1 MYYWAT
7 NNLFQ
12 IGSCCMKHRIFAF
25 LPLITI
31 LFILFIRFPAL
42 AQGDS
47 TPLPT
52 PPAELSGADAEAGM
66 AIYQARCASC
76 HGATGLG
83 DGELAAQAISPPLPI
98 GTADYLATADLD
110 TMRQTILN
118 GNMQVGM
125 PPFGPGTSNPLSDED
140 ITNVLA
146 ALYDLVPL
154 NAPIPEVI
162 LRGRIANGTTG
173 ETVNQPTTVELAAFT
188 SAFEQTISISTT
200 VDATGRFTFTLEDVS
215 PSWAFITSV
224 VYAGVDFSGDVFQ
237 FSPQSPEQETIVT
250 VFDPT
255 SDSSDVVVDRWHMVA
270 DMRDGVLQMVDVFVF
285 VNQGTAVYMGE
296 TGDPLDGTL
305 RIPLPAAAES
315 PSFQRGFGGLDSFLP
330 ANEFIPLGSD
340 WVDTM
345 PLRPG
350 ASGMIILAQ
359 YTLPYDEE
367 ITLERSISYALGE
380 VSIVVPEGM
389 EVDTADNWEGGEVQ
403 SMGDQG
409 SFVSYLHAAA
419 EPGDTI
425 TLRLSG
431 EPNVVVSSTGAT
443 GTSAVVRNESNELFI
458 GVVAL
463 LVVGGGAFYAYRTWQ
478 KSHPA
483 EEEEPEWDKE
493 SLLQAI
499 ADLDDAYES
508 GELSEGEYQTE
519 RQRLKLLLLDVW
531 EQ

>member
-1 MYYWAT
+1 
-7 NNLFQ
+7 
-12 IGSCCMKHRIFAF
+12 MKHRILSF
-25 LPLITI
+25 LPLLVLLLII
-31 LFILFIRFPAL
+31 LIRFPAL
-42 AQGDS
+42 AQGGS

-66 AIYQARCASC
+66 VIYQERCASC

-83 DGELAAQAISPPLPI
+83 DGELAAQSISPPLPI
-98 GTADYLATADLD
+98 GTADYLATANLD

-154 NAPIPEVI
+154 NAPIPEVT

-173 ETVNQPTTVELAAFT
+173 EIVSDPLTVELAAFT
-188 SAFEQTISISTT
+188 SDFQQTVAVTT
-200 VDATGRFTFTLEDVS
+200 TIDASGNFTFTLEDVS
-215 PSWAFITSV
+215 PSWAFITSA
-224 VYAGVDFSGDVFQ
+224 VYEGVDFSGDVFQ
-237 FSPQSPEQETIVT
+237 FLPQSSEQETILT
-250 VFDPT
+250 IFEPT
-255 SDSSDVVVDRWHMVA
+255 SDNSNIVVDRWHMVG
-270 DMRDGVLQMVDVFVF
+270 DMRDGVLQMVEVLVF
-285 VNQGTAVYMGE
+285 VNQGTTVYMGE
-296 TGDPLDGTL
+296 TGDPLDGTI

-315 PSFQRGFGGLDSFLP
+315 PSFRRGFGGLDSFLP
-330 ANEFIPLGSD
+330 ANEFIPMGTD
-340 WVDTM
+340 WVDTL

-350 ASGMIILAQ
+350 AAGMIILAQ
-359 YTLPYDEE
+359 YTLPYNEE
-367 ITLERSISYALGE
+367 ITLERSMPYALGE
-380 VSIVVPEGM
+380 ISIVLPEGM

-458 GVVAL
+458 GVLAL

-478 KSHPA
+478 KSHAA

-508 GELSEGEYQTE
+508 GELNEGEYQAE

>member
-1 MYYWAT
+1 
-7 NNLFQ
+7 
-12 IGSCCMKHRIFAF
+12 MKHRILVF
-25 LPLITI
+25 LPLLVF
-31 LFILFIRFPAL
+31 LFITLISFPAL
-42 AQGDS
+42 AQDGS

-52 PPAELSGADAEAGM
+52 PPTELSGADAEAGM
-66 AIYQARCASC
+66 AIYQTRCASC

-83 DGELAAQAISPPLPI
+83 DGELAAQSISPPLPI

-118 GNMQVGM
+118 GNMQAGM

-140 ITNVLA
+140 ITNILA

-173 ETVNQPTTVELAAFT
+173 ELVSGALTVELAAFT

-200 VDATGRFTFTLEDVS
+200 IDATGSFTFTLEDVS

-224 VYAGVDFSGDVFQ
+224 VYEGVDFSGDVFQ

-255 SDSSDVVVDRWHMVA
+255 SDSSDVVVERWHMVA
-270 DMRDGVLQMVDVFVF
+270 DMRDGVLQMVEVFVF

-296 TGDPLDGTL
+296 SGDPLDGTL

-330 ANEFIPLGSD
+330 ANEFIPIGSD

-350 ASGMIILAQ
+350 AGGMIILAQ

-419 EPGDTI
+419 EPGDII

-431 EPNVVVSSTGAT
+431 EPRVVVSSTGADGST
-443 GTSAVVRNESNELFI
+443 AVRNESNELFI

-478 KSHPA
+478 KSHTVDDD
-483 EEEEPEWDKE
+483 EESEWDKE

-508 GELSEGEYQTE
+508 GELNEGEYQAE